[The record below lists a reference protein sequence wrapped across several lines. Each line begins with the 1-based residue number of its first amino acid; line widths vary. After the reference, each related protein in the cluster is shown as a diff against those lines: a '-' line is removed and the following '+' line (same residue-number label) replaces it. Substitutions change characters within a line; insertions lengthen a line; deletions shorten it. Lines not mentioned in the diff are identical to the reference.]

1 MPSQHRFTP
10 IAPAAR
16 RLTAGRR
23 TAAAVTVATAVVL
36 LVTSSCST
44 GQRQSP
50 SSGRR
55 PPGAATVTRVIDG
68 DTIEVRLAG
77 RLERVRLLGIDT
89 PESVKPGTP
98 PECFSHQASAATT
111 GYLPKGTPVDL
122 VRDVEARDD
131 YGRLLAYVYRERDHS
146 FVNLWLVE
154 QGFAGLLT
162 YPPNVAHAPQLQ
174 LATSQA
180 KGAGRGLWSTCGA
193 VHSRR

>member
-1 MPSQHRFTP
+1 MVVAVTAVALIMSSCS
-10 IAPAAR
+10 
-16 RLTAGRR
+16 AGRR
-23 TAAAVTVATAVVL
+23 RSTA
-36 LVTSSCST
+36 
-44 GQRQSP
+44 
-50 SSGRR
+50 SGGR

-98 PECFSHQASAATT
+98 PECFSHEASAATT
-111 GYLPKGTPVDL
+111 GYLPKGTTVAL

-162 YPPNVAHAPQLQ
+162 YPPNVAHAAQLQ
-174 LATSQA
+174 QA
-180 KGAGRGLWSTCGA
+180 SSRARDAGRGLWSTCGA

>member
-1 MPSQHRFTP
+1 MPRPTHRPTP
-10 IAPAAR
+10 HRATRPAA
-16 RLTAGRR
+16 TAI
-23 TAAAVTVATAVVL
+23 TAAMAVIL
-36 LVTSSCST
+36 LVAGCSSSDRAGPSTSASAGT
-44 GQRQSP
+44 
-50 SSGRR
+50 
-55 PPGAATVTRVIDG
+55 ATVTRVIDG

-98 PECFSHQASAATT
+98 PECFSHEASQATARLLPAGAT
-111 GYLPKGTPVDL
+111 VDL

-131 YGRLLAYVYRERDHS
+131 YGRLLAYVYRDRDHR

-162 YPPNVAHAPQLQ
+162 YPPNVAHAPQLEQ
-174 LATSQA
+174 ATSQA
-180 KGAGRGLWSTCGA
+180 RGAGRGLWRVCGA